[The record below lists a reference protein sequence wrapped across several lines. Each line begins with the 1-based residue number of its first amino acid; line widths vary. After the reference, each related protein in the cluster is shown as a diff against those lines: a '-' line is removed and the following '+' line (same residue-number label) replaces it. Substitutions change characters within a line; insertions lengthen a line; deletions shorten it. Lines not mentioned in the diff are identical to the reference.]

1 MTSANT
7 VTLNGAVGSLVNK
20 VAPQLG
26 LQEVLKTGI
35 PKLQS
40 LMKVGD
46 IQIVSNIKSIYLEG
60 KVIGVTDSFSEVSKV
75 MKTEQKVRNSYAR
88 RFVAK
93 YSVDNIVRE
102 SMAMKQVTNQ
112 ITRFANSDSTILI
125 TGESGTGEVWK
136 RFGTAA
142 R

>member
-1 MTSANT
+1 
-7 VTLNGAVGSLVNK
+7 
-20 VAPQLG
+20 
-26 LQEVLKTGI
+26 
-35 PKLQS
+35 
-40 LMKVGD
+40 
-46 IQIVSNIKSIYLEG
+46 
-60 KVIGVTDSFSEVSKV
+60 